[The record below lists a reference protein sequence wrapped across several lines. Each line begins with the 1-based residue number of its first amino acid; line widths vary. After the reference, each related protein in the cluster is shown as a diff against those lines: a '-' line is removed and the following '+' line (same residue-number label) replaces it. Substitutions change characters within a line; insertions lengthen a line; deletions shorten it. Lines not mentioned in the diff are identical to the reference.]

1 MAAKK
6 AKQAPKPQKQDTA
19 AAFPPLTSKPTRP
32 ALKAPPKGARPADSG
47 EPGGG
52 QGRVDITGIMP
63 ADIRIDPDLTEG
75 HPGYEESGD
84 SEIIPNE
91 RFSKRRGATKKE

>member
-1 MAAKK
+1 MGAKK
-6 AKQAPKPQKQDTA
+6 AKQAPKPKKQEPA
-19 AAFPPLTSKPTRP
+19 AVLPPLTSKPTRP
-32 ALKAPPKGARPADSG
+32 ALKAPPKGVKPADSG

-63 ADIRIDPDLTEG
+63 EDIRIDPDLTEG

-84 SEIIPNE
+84 SEIIPTE
-91 RFSKRRGATKKE
+91 RFRKRGDADKKQ